1 MDNGTVR
8 LDQFLVNMKLADSR
22 NRAQQ
27 MILNG
32 YVVVDGNVCTKP
44 SKRVK
49 EDVKIKLVDKL
60 KYVSRAG
67 YKLES
72 LIDEYPIDVLGKVAC
87 DIGSSTGG
95 FVDFLLQNGAK
106 KVYAVDVNTK
116 QLHPSLLEDQRVIRV
131 EKNVKELVQ
140 SDFQELPDIV
150 TIDVSFISVTKIL
163 EAIENILK
171 PTSKVICLIKPQ
183 FEVGKV
189 HKGIVRDKSL
199 HMQAI
204 DKVLKAF
211 QEKKFVVEYLTYSK
225 ILGSDGNI
233 EFFAVVSRNI
243 SLNISLGAFRK
254 VELSDIIDIVNI
266 AWEILS

>member
-1 MDNGTVR
+1 
-8 LDQFLVNMKLADSR
+8 
-22 NRAQQ
+22 
-27 MILNG
+27 
-32 YVVVDGNVCTKP
+32 
-44 SKRVK
+44 
-49 EDVKIKLVDKL
+49 
-60 KYVSRAG
+60 
-67 YKLES
+67 
-72 LIDEYPIDVLGKVAC
+72 
-87 DIGSSTGG
+87 
-95 FVDFLLQNGAK
+95 
-106 KVYAVDVNTK
+106 
-116 QLHPSLLEDQRVIRV
+116 
-131 EKNVKELVQ
+131 
-140 SDFQELPDIV
+140 
-150 TIDVSFISVTKIL
+150 
-163 EAIENILK
+163 
-171 PTSKVICLIKPQ
+171 LIKPQ

-243 SLNISLGAFRK
+243 SLGAFRK

>member
-1 MDNGTVR
+1 MDNGNIR
-8 LDQFLVNMKLADSR
+8 LDQFLVNAKLADSR

-32 YVVVDGNVCTKP
+32 YVTVDGEVCKKP
-44 SKRVK
+44 SKRVG
-49 EDVKIKLVDKL
+49 ENFEIRLIDKL

-72 LIDEYPIDVLGKVAC
+72 LINEHPIDIFDKVAC

-95 FVDFLLQNGAK
+95 FVDFLLQNDVR

-116 QLHPSLLEDQRVIRV
+116 QLHPKLLEDRRVVPI
-131 EKNVKELVQ
+131 EKNVKEL
-140 SDFQELPDIV
+140 SKHDFQELPDIV

-163 EAIENILK
+163 EAIEFILK

-189 HKGIVRDKSL
+189 HKGIVKDKSL
-199 HMQAI
+199 HIKAI
-204 DKVLKAF
+204 DRVLKTF
-211 QEKKFVVEYLTYSK
+211 EEKKFVVEHLTYSK
-225 ILGSDGNI
+225 FPGSDGNI
-233 EFFAVVSRNI
+233 EFFAIFYRNT
-243 SLNISLGAFRK
+243 SLDIFRK
-254 VELSDIIDIVNI
+254 IELSDIIDIVNI
-266 AWEILS
+266 AWKVLS

>member
-8 LDQFLVNMKLADSR
+8 LDQLLVNMKLADSR

-32 YVVVDGNVCTKP
+32 YVVVNGNVCTKP

-95 FVDFLLQNGAK
+95 FVDFLL
-106 KVYAVDVNTK
+106 
-116 QLHPSLLEDQRVIRV
+116 
-131 EKNVKELVQ
+131 
-140 SDFQELPDIV
+140 
-150 TIDVSFISVTKIL
+150 
-163 EAIENILK
+163 
-171 PTSKVICLIKPQ
+171 
-183 FEVGKV
+183 
-189 HKGIVRDKSL
+189 
-199 HMQAI
+199 
-204 DKVLKAF
+204 
-211 QEKKFVVEYLTYSK
+211 
-225 ILGSDGNI
+225 
-233 EFFAVVSRNI
+233 
-243 SLNISLGAFRK
+243 
-254 VELSDIIDIVNI
+254 
-266 AWEILS
+266 